1 MSPPLIPPPLNKGD
15 TIGIIAPAGRL
26 VDKERFVSGV
36 KILEAMGFAVKFP
49 RDLWPGLDY
58 LADSDEKRGDE
69 FNRLIGDS
77 EVKALIALRGGYG
90 CLRMIDRIDLAK
102 VVAHPKM
109 IVGFSDL
116 TILQNFLCDRT
127 GLLSLHGPVVTS
139 LGQASRAGRERLAD
153 CLAGKWHHPLAPPM
167 LEILQDGPAVTA
179 PLLGGNLASLVTLLG
194 TRYDISWDDKI
205 IFLEDVNEPPYRID
219 RMLTQLQLAGKFEKI
234 AGLLLGDFSG
244 PESADSSAQNRYLE
258 TIWQRVLEL
267 GGSRN
272 IPIWGNFPSG
282 HCQHSLTLPLGAL
295 ARMDGEKRRLL
306 FPAGSSRQARH
317 GV

>member
-1 MSPPLIPPPLNKGD
+1 MIPLLIPPPLNKGD
-15 TIGIIAPAGRL
+15 TVGIVAPAGRL

-36 KILEAMGFAVKFP
+36 KILQEMGFAVKFP
-49 RDLWPGLDY
+49 RDLWPGLEY
-58 LADSDEKRGDE
+58 LADSDENRGDE

-90 CLRMIDRIDLAK
+90 CLRMIDKIDLAQ

-109 IVGFSDL
+109 IVGFSDM
-116 TILQNFLCDRT
+116 TILQNFLYDRT

-139 LGQASRAGRERLAD
+139 LGQVSRAARERLVR
-153 CLAGKWHHPLAPPM
+153 CLAGKWHQTLAPPN
-167 LEILQDGPAVTA
+167 LEILQNGPAVTA
-179 PLLGGNLASLVTLLG
+179 PLVGGNLASLVALLG
-194 TRYDISWDDKI
+194 TRYDFSWDRKI
-205 IFLEDVNEPPYRID
+205 LLLEDVNEPPYRID

-258 TIWQRVLEL
+258 TIWRRVLEL
-267 GGSRN
+267 CGDLG

-282 HCQHSLTLPLGAL
+282 HCRHSLTLPLGAL
-295 ARMDGEKRRLL
+295 ARMEREKCRLL

-317 GV
+317 EV